1 MYVDRRQLQFPS
13 VDEVQDKFERLRSD
27 SGKENLLHPV
37 TISSFLLPPVSLSP
51 VTLLVARGEH
61 RLEVGAHSSQG
72 HAMGLESERDDKLE
86 SRQNLKNLKNPLVPF
101 DTLIGFGYKWI
112 QICFHERKYETGK
125 SSQNKIIL

>member
-37 TISSFLLPPVSLSP
+37 TISSASFLLPPVSLSP

-61 RLEVGAHSSQG
+61 RLEVGAHSCQG
-72 HAMGLESERDDKLE
+72 HAVGLELKQTDELE
-86 SRQNLKNLKNPLVPF
+86 SRQNLKNPLVLF